1 MESTSTNPL
10 LSPLKRSRAEQRG
23 ANANINADTQAATT
37 NDASTQRMKQEG
49 CCKAVKPQQSNVGL
63 NCFLSQFGKILDQ
76 NMNA

>member
-37 NDASTQRMKQEG
+37 NDASTQRMEQG
-49 CCKAVKPQQSNVGL
+49 CRQAVKPQQSNVGL